1 MSTPIFNHGKNAF
14 LALGWA
20 APDYAPY
27 SLYPLNYPNVTA
39 TLSGNLVT
47 ADATLPASI
56 TNEQELVL
64 GSGQYGVFV
73 GGVPAYG
80 GNMPTSGTGG
90 FGVTDSALADSIGPI
105 LGMTN
110 ISPYINDIG
119 FPQAFE
125 PQETTTFSAEG
136 VKTYIVGLKG
146 YSLTFSGMYD
156 GTADA
161 IDQWMDEMEKFQ
173 STAGNF
179 VQWVYGP
186 ATPGGFNGGSPDI
199 KYYGQAILTKYD
211 LKSAVSGVVSFDSEL
226 QVTGPV
232 FRTIL

>member
-1 MSTPIFNHGKNAF
+1 MSTTPIFNHGKNAF

-39 TLSGNLVT
+39 TLISNTVSVGV
-47 ADATLPASI
+47 TLPASV
-56 TNEQELVL
+56 TGETELVP

-80 GNMPTSGTGG
+80 STQPVSGST
-90 FGVTDSALADSIGPI
+90 FTTAASAGDASGAI

-110 ISPYINDIG
+110 ISAWINDIG

-156 GTADA
+156 GTSGA

-179 VQWVYGP
+179 IQFVYGP
-186 ATPGGFNGGSPDI
+186 ATPGGFNGGAPDI
-199 KYYGQAILTKYD
+199 KYYGQGILDKYD
-211 LKSAVSGVVSFDSEL
+211 LKSSVSGVVTFDSEL

-232 FRTIL
+232 YRTIL